1 MYAVNMRGDLLDEHK
16 TERERE
22 RERMAR
28 SISGTDRLADRT

>member
-22 RERMAR
+22 DGAFNIRH
-28 SISGTDRLADRT
+28 

>member
-22 RERMAR
+22 RMAR
-28 SISGTDRLADRT
+28 SILGTDRLADRT

>member
-22 RERMAR
+22 REDGAFNIRH
-28 SISGTDRLADRT
+28 